1 MSCIIMDTKLT
12 SFGYILEPS
21 KYSPALGYAGL
32 KVLIAGKPT
41 QRLFDVKVMHLPTFD
56 SRYYHRALVS
66 RLELEPTEIFQV
78 CLGQLDLE
86 TYKGEHLRAF
96 SFGGVLKAAV
106 EMDNLYCELT
116 STAPI
121 FKLQDAPGTVS
132 EIIAD
137 ELMDLL
143 AEQQARLP
151 GHEDELYSRLAKIE
165 PYPLFL
171 ACMVSLQKRIDSIP
185 MSLRRQ
191 NFYKVSTNVKKAI
204 QTVRD
209 TDGWD
214 GHSPG
219 LEEILSKGGGS

>member
-1 MSCIIMDTKLT
+1 
-12 SFGYILEPS
+12 
-21 KYSPALGYAGL
+21 
-32 KVLIAGKPT
+32 
-41 QRLFDVKVMHLPTFD
+41 MHLPTFD
-56 SRYYHRALVS
+56 GRYYHHAQVS
-66 RLELEPTEIFQV
+66 RHKLEPTETFQV
-78 CLGQLDLE
+78 CMGQLNLE
-86 TYKGEHLRAF
+86 TFKGEHLRAF
-96 SFGGVLKAAV
+96 SFGGVLKATV

-116 STAPI
+116 SSAPI
-121 FKLQDAPGTVS
+121 FKLQDAASSVS

-137 ELMDLL
+137 ELMDFL

-151 GHEDELYSRLAKIE
+151 GHEDELFSRLAKTE

-191 NFYKVSTNVKKAI
+191 NFYKVSTNVKKAF

-214 GHSPG
+214 GRSPS
-219 LEEILSKGGGS
+219 LEEILSKGGGE